1 MYQIGCVTMDIQ
13 GRVRTQTLPYV
24 TQASSASPR
33 MRPNTLRDVSMN
45 AAKPTRP
52 RKLVNID
59 TRSDAA
65 ISSFVP
71 ISAFVRRRTPQ
82 SSPTTSTFPH
92 RRRSV
97 SSQDSFSPV
106 LLPTLLPGLT
116 APSPPHVTELMDVSE
131 IEDMHTLDSPKSRN
145 RHQGL
150 RLSSYRS
157 SPQLLNGRMSAV

>member
-1 MYQIGCVTMDIQ
+1 
-13 GRVRTQTLPYV
+13 
-24 TQASSASPR
+24 
-33 MRPNTLRDVSMN
+33 MRPNTLRDVSIN
-45 AAKPTRP
+45 AARPTRP
-52 RKLVNID
+52 RKLVDID
-59 TRSDAA
+59 TQSDAA

-71 ISAFVRRRTPQ
+71 ISSFVRRRTPQ

-116 APSPPHVTELMDVSE
+116 APSSPHELMDVSE
-131 IEDMHTLDSPKSRN
+131 IEDMRLPHALDPPKSRN

-157 SPQLLNGRMSAV
+157 SPQLMNGKMSVV